1 MTDVKKVADEADMIV
16 NGYAYTQNEE
26 GCRVLNLNRPDKAT
40 VLSKTGE
47 VLETSMDDIEIQ
59 IVKSYLEKN
68 KNLWR
73 DGMPKY
79 YEFKIAGYYLY
90 FTSHC
95 IIECMHVHAS
105 DRKLTESG
113 SAKFFVRENGD
124 TVLQNRGI
132 LNDREIRI
140 IQGFIKQNYQE
151 MYLKWAEYSS
161 EGFYNNQ
168 V

>member
-1 MTDVKKVADEADMIV
+1 MTDVKKVADEADMII
-16 NGYAYTQNEE
+16 NGYAFTQNEE
-26 GCRVLNLNRPDKAT
+26 GWRVLNLNRPDKAA
-40 VLSKTGE
+40 VFSKNDE

-59 IVKSYLEKN
+59 IVKSY
-68 KNLWR
+68 
-73 DGMPKY
+73 
-79 YEFKIAGYYLY
+79 EFKIVGYYLY

-95 IIECMHVHAS
+95 VIECMHVHAS

-124 TVLQNRGI
+124 TVLQNKGI
-132 LNDREIRI
+132 LNNREIRI

-161 EGFYNNQ
+161 EGFYRK
-168 V
+168 

>member
-1 MTDVKKVADEADMIV
+1 
-16 NGYAYTQNEE
+16 
-26 GCRVLNLNRPDKAT
+26 
-40 VLSKTGE
+40 
-47 VLETSMDDIEIQ
+47 
-59 IVKSYLEKN
+59 
-68 KNLWR
+68 
-73 DGMPKY
+73 MPKY

-95 IIECMHVHAS
+95 VSECMHVHAS

-132 LNDREIRI
+132 LNDRETRI
-140 IQGFIKQNYQE
+140 IQGFIKQNYLE